1 MWRWHLAL
9 PIFAVTLFVSAFL
22 LFLVQPMIG
31 KLILPKLGGTPMV
44 WNTCMVFFQ
53 SVLLLGYAYTHT
65 ISTRLKLRQ
74 QLMFHSAVLVL
85 PVIMMLLFPFYSYV
99 QNSFE
104 PTTEGNPIIDTLI
117 CLAIVVGVP
126 FFVVSTS
133 APLLQK
139 WFAYSGDPAA
149 KDPYFL
155 YGASNLGSM
164 LSLVLYPFAIEPM
177 TLLPTQTTIWF
188 VGYVVFA
195 AMVIY
200 CAYRIYQV
208 APSDEAIATAAA
220 AELAETV
227 PAMAAV
233 EPTPAP
239 APEPVPPAE
248 ASTAVKSGAAPA
260 RGGST
265 RRKAIKLP
273 GQGEPA
279 APVAAAPS
287 VARTP
292 DILVG
297 ANAPMTTWRRIRWVL
312 LAMVPS
318 SLMLGVTSYVST
330 DLSPFPLVWAI
341 PLALYLLSFI
351 LVFMQMWT
359 QKRFPIFNPEGLTA
373 HQITVYALQ
382 PLGLIALCFIVMKGG
397 FDPFFATSIV
407 MLGFFACALACHG
420 ELAVDRPNPRHL
432 TEFFLL
438 MSVGGMLGGMFNA
451 LVAPN
456 IFESGVWEFHIA
468 IVLAAMV
475 RPQYVQSGWF
485 DELVLSAFPGFKD
498 WTVNQGDELA
508 KSSGK
513 PAPRSTYMFN
523 YFLDVALGLFV
534 LALAYYLA
542 TKYSG
547 RYRDTQD
554 NTVKIMKFIGL
565 PLNSKWLAVTSNILT
580 IGIPAIFC
588 FFFAGRP
595 VRITIAIAGLLLGNL
610 YFASRE
616 DSRETLESRR
626 TYFGILRVM
635 KDEERVRDEEEI
647 INMMNKDNPFKNK
660 EGKYVGLTYP
670 NTYLMHGTTHHGR
683 NYYANYK
690 DELSKFR
697 VDISRL
703 ATTYYHRYGPV
714 GAVMEQWN
722 WFPGEQNSFRG
733 DLRMPASLVGQIA
746 ASICSSALPIAPLVD
761 VWSEPPYATI
771 GLGTGTMASYARPYQ
786 HMTYYEIDEAI
797 RNFSLPSD
805 DREARFTYLQG
816 AVKRGVNMEVI
827 MGDARQSLDPRREKS
842 NYKNSFHYFADFSG
856 EKAVIKAPI
865 TNKTPDESRKFT
877 SRDRY
882 YKAINVDAFSSD
894 AIPVHLVTK
903 QSISIYMDKLTDD
916 GVLCVHTSNR
926 HMDLVR
932 PVARIA
938 LELDDENK
946 KKRDSADRK
955 DWHLYPNIR
964 CLVGKDHGSSRYM
977 GHFSSEY
984 VMIFR
989 DFDFDGKPAATVEPK
1004 KEEGPKMLQIPQ
1016 GFGNYLKSLE
1026 TRREAYLK
1034 SKTMQMIPRGGE
1046 NEGSIA
1052 GRAPEGE
1059 QILNAT
1065 VEWYNPYT
1073 DHEEWRNGRR
1083 EKRPITRTSDPVWT
1097 DDYSHI
1103 LGVLR

>member
-74 QLMFHSAVLVL
+74 QLTLHSALLLL
-85 PVIMMLLFPFYSYV
+85 PIIMMVIFPFYSYV
-99 QNSFE
+99 QDRFD
-104 PTTEGNPIIDTLI
+104 PTTEGNPIVDTLI

-139 WFAYSGDPAA
+139 WFAYSGDPSA

-164 LSLVLYPFAIEPM
+164 LSLILYPFAIEPA
-177 TLLPTQTTIWF
+177 TLLPQQTTIWF
-188 VGYVVFA
+188 VGYIVFA
-195 AMVIY
+195 AMVVF
-200 CAYRIYQV
+200 CAYKIYQV
-208 APSDEAIATAAA
+208 APSDEAIAASAA
-220 AELAETV
+220 AELNV
-227 PAMAAV
+227 PPPVAS

-239 APEPVPPAE
+239 APAPVTPAQ
-248 ASTAVKSGAAPA
+248 ASTAVKSGDAPA
-260 RGGST
+260 KGGP

-273 GQGEPA
+273 GQAEPA
-279 APVAAAPS
+279 PSIAAPTHAPIVQS
-287 VARTP
+287 GVT
-292 DILVG
+292 
-297 ANAPMTTWRRIRWVL
+297 APMTTLRRIRWIL

-341 PLALYLLSFI
+341 PLSLYLLSFI
-351 LVFMQMWT
+351 LVFMQIWT
-359 QKRFPIFNPEGLTA
+359 LPKVANPMDGSAASAALTA
-373 HQITVYALQ
+373 YGPLRLFYLALPETFSFHQLFIYVFQ

-397 FDPFFATSIV
+397 FDPFFATTIV
-407 MLGFFACALACHG
+407 MLGFFACTMACHG
-420 ELAVDRPNPRHL
+420 ELAVDRPSPRYL

-438 MSVGGMLGGMFNA
+438 MSVGGMLGGVFNS
-451 LVAPN
+451 LVAPTL
-456 IFESGVWEFHIA
+456 FESGVWEFHIA
-468 IVLAAMV
+468 IVLAALV

-485 DELVLSAFPGFKD
+485 DELILSAFPGFKD
-498 WTVNQGDELA
+498 WTINQGDELA
-508 KSSGK
+508 KSSGR

-534 LALAYYLA
+534 LALAYYLS
-542 TKYSG
+542 TKYSA

-554 NTVKIMKFIGL
+554 NTLKIMKFIGL
-565 PLNSKWLAVTSNILT
+565 PMTSKWLAITSNILT

-595 VRITIAIAGLLLGNL
+595 LRITIAIAGLLLGSL

-616 DSRETLESRR
+616 DVRETIESRR

-635 KDEERVRDEEEI
+635 RDEEYVRDEEEARFMTKGGAQ
-647 INMMNKDNPFKNK
+647 NVF
-660 EGKYVGLTYP
+660 YP

-683 NYYANYK
+683 NYYANYY
-690 DELSKFR
+690 DEKLSKEKNAELAKGR

-714 GAVMEQWN
+714 GTVMEQWN
-722 WFPGEQNSFRG
+722 WLPGEQNSFRG
-733 DLRMPASLVGQIA
+733 DLRMPATLIGQIA
-746 ASICSSALPIAPLVD
+746 ASICSSSIPIVPLVD
-761 VWSEPPYATI
+761 IWSEPPFATI

-786 HMTYYEIDEAI
+786 HMTYYEIDEQI
-797 RNFSLPSD
+797 RQFSLPD
-805 DREARFTYLQG
+805 EGREARFTYLQG
-816 AVKRGVNMEVI
+816 AVKRGVNLEVI
-827 MGDARQSLDPRREKS
+827 MGDARQSLDPRREKA
-842 NYKNSFHYFADFSG
+842 NFKNSFVYSADFSKA
-856 EKAVIKAPI
+856 EKPAIQKPVSSKV
-865 TNKTPDESRKFT
+865 PDRE
-877 SRDRY
+877 RY

-903 QSISIYMDKLTDD
+903 QSIEIYMNKLTDD
-916 GVLCVHTSNR
+916 GVLMVHTSNR

-938 LELDDENK
+938 MELSEEHKAKGLPEIN
-946 KKRDSADRK
+946 
-955 DWHLYPNIR
+955 

-989 DFDFDGKPAATVEPK
+989 GDGFAKLVDKMEKRRIALLNPDK
-1004 KEEGPKMLQIPQ
+1004 EGPDFLKKME
-1016 GFGNYLKSLE
+1016 N
-1026 TRREAYLK
+1026 
-1034 SKTMQMIPRGGE
+1034 IPRGGRD
-1046 NEGSIA
+1046 EGTIV
-1052 GRAPEGE
+1052 GRAPAGE
-1059 QILNAT
+1059 QILNST

-1073 DHEEWRNGRR
+1073 DHTDRGQ
-1083 EKRPITRTSDPVWT
+1083 KRPVTKSDPVWT

-1103 LGVLR
+1103 LSVLR

>member
-1 MWRWHLAL
+1 MAL

-65 ISTRLKLRQ
+65 ISTRLKLRP
-74 QLMFHSAVLVL
+74 QLMFHSALLLL
-85 PVIMMLLFPFYSYV
+85 PIIMMSIFPFYRYV
-99 QNSFE
+99 QDNFD
-104 PTTEGNPIIDTLI
+104 PTTEGNPIVDTLI

-164 LSLVLYPFAIEPM
+164 LSLILYPFVIEPM

-188 VGYVVFA
+188 VGYLVFA
-195 AMVIY
+195 AMVIF
-200 CAYRIYQV
+200 CAYKIYQI
-208 APSDEAIATAAA
+208 APSDDAIAAA
-220 AELAETV
+220 ALAESSV
-227 PAMAAV
+227 SAPATS
-233 EPTPAP
+233 EPIPAP
-239 APEPVPPAE
+239 APVTPAQ
-248 ASTAVKSGAAPA
+248 ASTAVKSGDAPA
-260 RGGST
+260 KGGAT

-273 GQGEPA
+273 GRA
-279 APVAAAPS
+279 DATHS
-287 VARTP
+287 VAEPMIRTP
-292 DILVG
+292 DILSG
-297 ANAPMTTWRRIRWVL
+297 ATAPMTAWRRIRWVL

-341 PLALYLLSFI
+341 PLSLYLLSFI

-359 QKRFPIFNPEGLTA
+359 QKRFPLVNPEGYTF
-373 HQITVYALQ
+373 HQITVYALH
-382 PLGLIALCFIVMKGG
+382 PLGLVALCFIVMKGG
-397 FDPFFATSIV
+397 FDPFFATTIV
-407 MLGFFACALACHG
+407 MLGFFASAMACHG
-420 ELAVDRPNPRHL
+420 ELAVDRPSPRYL

-438 MSVGGMLGGMFNA
+438 MSVGGMLGGVFNS
-451 LVAPN
+451 LIAPN
-456 IFESGVWEFHIA
+456 LFETGVWEFHIA

-508 KSSGK
+508 KSAGR

-534 LALAYYLA
+534 LALAYYLT
-542 TKYSG
+542 TKYSA

-554 NTVKIMKFIGL
+554 NTLKIMKFIGL
-565 PLNSKWLAVTSNILT
+565 PLTSKWLAITSNILT

-588 FFFAGRP
+588 FFYAGRP
-595 VRITIAIAGLLLGNL
+595 VRITIAIAGLLLGSL
-610 YFASRE
+610 YFASR
-616 DSRETLESRR
+616 DDARETLESRR

-635 KDEERVRDEEEI
+635 KDVEYVRDEEEVRH
-647 INMMNKDNPFKNK
+647 MTKGGVQD
-660 EGKYVGLTYP
+660 LAYP
-670 NTYLMHGTTHHGR
+670 NSYLMHGTTHHGR
-683 NYYANYK
+683 NYFANTDDK
-690 DELSKFR
+690 LSKSR

-714 GAVMEQWN
+714 GTVMEQWN
-722 WFPGEQNSFRG
+722 WFPGEQNSYRG
-733 DLRMPASLVGQIA
+733 DVRLPASLIGQIA
-746 ASICSSALPIAPLVD
+746 ASICSSSLPVVPLVD
-761 VWSEPPYATI
+761 MWSEPPFATI

-786 HMTYYEIDEAI
+786 HMTYYEIDEQI
-797 RNFSLPSD
+797 RQFSLPD
-805 DREARFTYLQG
+805 EGREVRFSFLQG
-816 AVKRGVNMEVI
+816 AVKRGVNLEVI
-827 MGDARQSLDPRREKS
+827 MGDARQSLLPKREKL
-842 NYKNSFHYFADFSG
+842 NLKNAFLYFADFSK
-856 EKAVIKAPI
+856 EKPKIEPAI
-865 TNKTPDESRKFT
+865 TNKKFDPDRYFPN
-877 SRDRY
+877 RDRY

-903 QSISIYMDKLTDD
+903 QSIEIYLDKLTDD
-916 GVLCVHTSNR
+916 GVLMVHTSNR

-938 LELDDENK
+938 MELSKEHKAKGLPEIN
-946 KKRDSADRK
+946 
-955 DWHLYPNIR
+955 

-989 DFDFDGKPAATVEPK
+989 GN
-1004 KEEGPKMLQIPQ
+1004 
-1016 GFGNYLKSLE
+1016 GFKNLVDTMEK
-1026 TRREAYLK
+1026 RREDLLAA
-1034 SKTMQMIPRGGE
+1034 KTMQAIPRGGRD
-1046 NEGSIA
+1046 EGTIT
-1052 GRAPEGE
+1052 GRAPAGE
-1059 QILNAT
+1059 QILNST

-1073 DHEEWRNGRR
+1073 DHTDRGQ
-1083 EKRPITRTSDPVWT
+1083 KRPVTPADPVWT

-1103 LGVLR
+1103 LSVLR

>member
-1 MWRWHLAL
+1 
-9 PIFAVTLFVSAFL
+9 
-22 LFLVQPMIG
+22 MIG

-65 ISTRLKLRQ
+65 ISTKLKLRQ
-74 QLMFHSAVLVL
+74 QLTFHSALLLL
-85 PVIMMLLFPFYSYV
+85 PIVMMLIFPFYSYV
-99 QNSFE
+99 QDSFD

-164 LSLVLYPFAIEPM
+164 LSLILYPFVIEPA

-188 VGYVVFA
+188 VGYIIFA
-195 AMVIY
+195 AMMIY
-200 CAYRIYQV
+200 CAYRIYQI
-208 APSDEAIATAAA
+208 APSDDAIAAA
-220 AELAETV
+220 ALAES
-227 PAMAAV
+227 
-233 EPTPAP
+233 EPPPPVASEPFPAP
-239 APEPVPPAE
+239 APVPAAA
-248 ASTAVKSGAAPA
+248 ASTAVKSGDAPA

-273 GQGEPA
+273 GQVDAPASVALPSIA
-279 APVAAAPS
+279 APDVL
-287 VARTP
+287 T
-292 DILVG
+292 G
-297 ANAPMTTWRRIRWVL
+297 ATAPMTNWRRIRWVL

-318 SLMLGVTSYVST
+318 SLMLGSTSYIST

-351 LVFMQMWT
+351 LVFMQVWT
-359 QKRFPIFNPEGLTA
+359 QKRFPLINPEGYTF

-382 PLGLIALCFIVMKGG
+382 PLGIIALCFIVMKGG
-397 FDPFFATSIV
+397 FDTFSSTTIIV
-407 MLGFFACALACHG
+407 LGFFACAMACHG
-420 ELAVDRPNPRHL
+420 ELAVDRPSPRYL

-438 MSVGGMLGGMFNA
+438 MSVGGMLGGVFNS
-451 LVAPN
+451 LIAPN
-456 IFESGVWEFHIA
+456 IFETGVWEFHIA

-485 DELVLSAFPGFKD
+485 DGLILSAFPGFKD
-498 WTVNQGDELA
+498 WTINQGDELA
-508 KSSGK
+508 KSSGR

-534 LALAYYLA
+534 FALAYYVT
-542 TKYSG
+542 TKYSTS
-547 RYRDTQD
+547 DDSQD
-554 NTVKIMKFIGL
+554 NKLKIMKFLGL
-565 PLNSKWLAVTSNILT
+565 PMTSKWLVITGNILT

-595 VRITIAIAGLLLGNL
+595 VRITIAIAGLLLGSL

-616 DSRETLESRR
+616 DPDRTLESRR

-635 KDEERVRDEEEI
+635 KDVEYVQDEQEAEFI
-647 INMMNKDNPFKNK
+647 SKA
-660 EGKYVGLTYP
+660 GKGLPYP

-683 NYYANYK
+683 NYFSNVK
-690 DELSKFR
+690 DKFADKR

-714 GAVMEQWN
+714 GTIMEQWN

-733 DLRMPASLVGQIA
+733 DVRLPATLVGQIA
-746 ASICSSALPIAPLVD
+746 ASICSSSLPIVPLVD
-761 VWSEPPYATI
+761 LWSEPPFATI

-786 HMTYYEIDEAI
+786 HMTYYEIDEQI
-797 RNFSLPSD
+797 RQFSLPD
-805 DREARFTYLQG
+805 EGRDVRFSFLQS

-827 MGDARQSLDPRREKS
+827 MGDARQSLDPKREKA
-842 NYKNSFHYFADFSG
+842 NFKNSFVYSGDFSNA
-856 EKAVIKAPI
+856 EKPVILKPVSS
-865 TNKTPDESRKFT
+865 KTRN
-877 SRDRY
+877 RDRY
-882 YKAINVDAFSSD
+882 YKTINVDAFSSD

-903 QSISIYMDKLTDD
+903 QSIEVYMSKLTDD
-916 GVLCVHTSNR
+916 GVLMVHTSNR

-938 LELDDENK
+938 LELSDENK
-946 KKRDSADRK
+946 KKREAAKPEDQ
-955 DWHLYPNIR
+955 HLFPDIN
-964 CLVGKDHGSSRYM
+964 CLVGKDHGSSIPRGQQGGGHPRYM

-989 DFDFDGKPAATVEPK
+989 GDGFAKLVEKMKKQRESYLISKDGVPAK
-1004 KEEGPKMLQIPQ
+1004 MKMISGGQSNEEMTIP
-1016 GFGNYLKSLE
+1016 
-1026 TRREAYLK
+1026 
-1034 SKTMQMIPRGGE
+1034 
-1046 NEGSIA
+1046 
-1052 GRAPEGE
+1052 GRAPDGE
-1059 QILNAT
+1059 QILNST

-1073 DHEEWRNGRR
+1073 DHTERGRL
-1083 EKRPITRTSDPVWT
+1083 RPITLQSDRVWT
-1097 DDYSHI
+1097 DDYSHV